1 MSAFWALAIFM
12 SALIGIVLIFLVAGR
27 VREKEAR
34 RTAFFDSEGELD
46 SEGDGR

>member
-12 SALIGIVLIFLVAGR
+12 SALIGIVLIFLV
-27 VREKEAR
+27 
-34 RTAFFDSEGELD
+34 